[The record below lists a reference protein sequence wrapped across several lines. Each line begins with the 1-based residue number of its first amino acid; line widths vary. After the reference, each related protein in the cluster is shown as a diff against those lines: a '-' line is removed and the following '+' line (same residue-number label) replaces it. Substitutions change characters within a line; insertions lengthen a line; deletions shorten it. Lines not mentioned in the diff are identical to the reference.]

1 MIGFIIFIL
10 VTALFGI
17 GCWAV
22 AQGNGDDNE
31 FLQRYEYERK
41 RKEEEKEKEEGHGD

>member
-1 MIGFIIFIL
+1 MLGFIIFIL
-10 VTALFGI
+10 AVILFGI

-22 AQGNGDDNE
+22 AHGNGDDNE

-41 RKEEEKEKEEGHGD
+41 KRAKEKEEGHGN